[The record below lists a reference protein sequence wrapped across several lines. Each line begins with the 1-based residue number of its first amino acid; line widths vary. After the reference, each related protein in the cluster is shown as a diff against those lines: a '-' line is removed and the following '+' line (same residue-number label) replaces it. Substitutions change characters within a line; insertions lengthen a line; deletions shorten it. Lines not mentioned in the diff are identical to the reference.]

1 MTNVILLTY
10 LLMNSTDLMTM
21 PQAAGKKGIV
31 GRETV
36 SNRNKNTKE
45 NLFRLF
51 LATKMEE
58 RGIDLD
64 LRTTTVTREKRETT
78 PSMNA
83 QDSLR

>member
-1 MTNVILLTY
+1 
-10 LLMNSTDLMTM
+10 M

-31 GRETV
+31 GRKTV
-36 SNRNKNTKE
+36 SNRNKNTRE
-45 NLFRLF
+45 CDLLDTQNLFRLF

-83 QDSLR
+83 QDSPR